1 MSKFTHPKGMT
12 AVEHDDSPWYYIIR
26 DSNGSKVSDYIMV
39 KTLELFGFTQEQEE
53 PTRIDDL
60 YSSMVGLFWKE
71 LTEDEERGE
80 FERRLLKYLPKPKK
94 VESEDIRDYANNNNL
109 SIQSAEDVIRFARYF
124 NILAE

>member
-12 AVEHDDSPWYYIIR
+12 AIEYDDKPWYYIIK
-26 DSNGSKVSDYIMV
+26 DDKGQEVADYIRSQ
-39 KTLELFGFTQEQEE
+39 TLELFGFTKQQEE
-53 PTRIDDL
+53 PTWIDDL

-80 FERRLLKYLPKPKK
+80 FERRLLKYIPKPKK
-94 VESEDIRDYANNNNL
+94 VESEDIRDFARSYNL
-109 SIQSAEDVIRFARYF
+109 SVQSSEDVIKFARYF

>member
-1 MSKFTHPKGMT
+1 MT
-12 AVEHDDSPWYYIIR
+12 AIEYDDKPWYYIIQ
-26 DSNGSKVSDYIMV
+26 DSNGQEVADYIRSQ
-39 KTLELFGFTQEQEE
+39 TLELFGFEKQQEQ

-60 YSSMVGLFWKE
+60 YSSMVWLFWKE